1 MANAVTV
8 VRDTFAQA
16 RQRQDRAVIVLL
28 QADMFDPTYT
38 PNFATDISAFKPLV
52 QALVDEASAFDGPV
66 YLVNGDSHIY
76 NSDYSLASGSKW
88 LTTYGVTGRRT
99 TLERITVD
107 GSDNNKD
114 WLHVTINRQVLHRSL
129 RGSGFLTCSSCEG
142 SNLSTGPLTGGE
154 GPSLPL

>member
-76 NSDYSLASGSKW
+76 NSDCSLASGSKW
-88 LTTYGVTGRRT
+88 LTTYGVTGTANNPGTHHRRRVGQQQG
-99 TLERITVD
+99 LAARHHQSAGASSVPSWERVPY
-107 GSDNNKD
+107 
-114 WLHVTINRQVLHRSL
+114 VL
-129 RGSGFLTCSSCEG
+129 
-142 SNLSTGPLTGGE
+142 
-154 GPSLPL
+154 